1 MLDTNVVS
9 DLVRRP
15 DGPVALRAATL
26 EAGSMAISIV
36 VEGELRYGAQR
47 RGSIRLT
54 KQLEAVL
61 SAIEALPLAEPA
73 QRHYGII
80 RNELERVG
88 RPIGHNDLWI
98 AAHAMALGAT
108 LVTNN
113 VGEFDRIPG
122 LVIEDWR

>member
-1 MLDTNVVS
+1 MLDTNVVW

-15 DGPVALRAATL
+15 DGPAARRAAAL
-26 EAGSMAISIV
+26 EPGSVAISIV

-47 RGSIRLT
+47 RGSSRLT
-54 KQLEAVL
+54 RQLEAVL

-80 RNELERVG
+80 RNALERVG
-88 RPIGHNDLWI
+88 RPVGHNDLWI
-98 AAHAMALGAT
+98 AAHAIALGAT

-113 VGEFDRIPG
+113 LGEFGRVAG
-122 LVIEDWR
+122 LGIEDWR

>member
-15 DGPVALRAATL
+15 DGPAARRAAAL
-26 EAGSMAISIV
+26 EPGSVAISIV
-36 VEGELRYGAQR
+36 VEGELRYGARR
-47 RGSIRLT
+47 RGSSRLT

-61 SAIEALPLAEPA
+61 SAIETLPLAEPA

-98 AAHAMALGAT
+98 AAHAIALGAT

-113 VGEFDRIPG
+113 LGEFGRVAG
-122 LVIEDWR
+122 LGIEDWR